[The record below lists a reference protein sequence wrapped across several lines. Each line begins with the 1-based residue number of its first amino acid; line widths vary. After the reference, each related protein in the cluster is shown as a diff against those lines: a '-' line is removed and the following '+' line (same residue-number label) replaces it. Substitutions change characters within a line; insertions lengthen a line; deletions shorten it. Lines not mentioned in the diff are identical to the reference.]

1 MGIGLCQNSQALRLG
16 LIPFWKDVM
25 NSATALRNPIFRY
38 GFHATLIVGATAL
51 ILLTLVVVEN
61 LNAPKTEQPGPGL
74 FQTGFAAKETELD
87 AYFGLTARDLSIVK
101 GSLNTISENWH
112 PGSATM
118 IVEIAQFAT
127 NPRAN
132 TEIFSL
138 MESETGQRFGTDFE
152 KWRQWI
158 WKQDYDPHPQYAKFK
173 SALYSRID
181 PRFAEY
187 FRVTKDSKIRL
198 DEIRWGGVIRD
209 GIPPLKNPK
218 MLAATDAGYL
228 ADTDVVFG
236 ITLNGDARCYP
247 KRILAWHEMF
257 KDTIGGESVCGVY

>member
-1 MGIGLCQNSQALRLG
+1 MAPQS
-16 LIPFWKDVM
+16 LIH
-25 NSATALRNPIFRY
+25 RY
-38 GFHATLIVGATAL
+38 GFHAALIVVSTTVIFLGM
-51 ILLTLVVVEN
+51 VVVGHFDTPRH
-61 LNAPKTEQPGPGL
+61 AHPKPIL
-74 FQTGFAAKETELD
+74 FQSGFTADVEPELD
-87 AYFGLTARDLSIVK
+87 AYLRLNRPDVSVVND
-101 GSLNTISENWH
+101 SLNRISDNWH

-118 IVEIAQFAT
+118 MIEVARFARNRRAIA
-127 NPRAN
+127 
-132 TEIFSL
+132 EIFSL
-138 MESETGQRFGTDFE
+138 IETKTGQNFGTDFE

-158 WKQDYDPHPQYAKFK
+158 WKQEYDPHPKYAKLK
-173 SALYSRID
+173 SALYSKID

-209 GIPPLKNPK
+209 GIPPLKDPK
-218 MLAATDAGYL
+218 MLAAADADYL

-236 ITLNGDARCYP
+236 VELNGDARCYP

>member
-1 MGIGLCQNSQALRLG
+1 
-16 LIPFWKDVM
+16 M
-25 NSATALRNPIFRY
+25 NSATTSRSQLLRY
-38 GFHATLIVGATAL
+38 GFHAMLIGGATVL
-51 ILLTLVVVEN
+51 ILLAVVSVEH
-61 LNAPKTEQPGPGL
+61 LDAPRNTQPGPVL
-74 FQTGFAAKETELD
+74 FQSAFATNETDLD
-87 AYFGLTARDLSIVK
+87 FYFGLTARDLSVVK
-101 GSLNTISENWH
+101 GSLNIISDNWH

-118 IVEIAQFAT
+118 MVEIAQFAT
-127 NPRAN
+127 NARALE
-132 TEIFSL
+132 EIFSL
-138 MESETGQRFGTDFE
+138 MESKTGQRFGTDFE

-158 WKQDYDPHPQYAKFK
+158 WKQDYDPHPLYAKFK
-173 SALYSRID
+173 STLYSRID

-209 GIPPLKNPK
+209 GIPPLKDPK
-218 MLAATDAGYL
+218 MLAATDADYL